1 MHHLLTLALFI
12 FSLPMLSA
20 APTEL
25 AAVTFTIDFPTSQPE
40 HYSLKIQADGSARYE
55 SSGRLSAD
63 SDATDSFELDFS
75 VSPEMRQK
83 IFELAAKANYFQ
95 KDVDSHHKN
104 LANTGKKTL
113 TYKDSQRHG
122 ESTFN
127 YSPNPAVQSLTNSFQ
142 TLSATLECGHRL
154 QYDRQYQKLA
164 LDEELKRM
172 ENLVKR
178 DELPEIQAIRPIL
191 EQIVADASV
200 VNVSRGRA
208 ERLLAGLQAR

>member
-1 MHHLLTLALFI
+1 MVI
-12 FSLPMLSA
+12 R
-20 APTEL
+20 
-25 AAVTFTIDFPTSQPE
+25 
-40 HYSLKIQADGSARYE
+40 ADGSSHYE
-55 SSGRLSAD
+55 STGRLSAD
-63 SDATDSFELDFS
+63 SDATDSFEFAFS

-83 IFELAAKANYFQ
+83 IFELTARANYFL

-113 TYKDSQRHG
+113 SYKDSRRQG

-127 YSPNPAVQSLTNSFQ
+127 YSSNSAVQALTNSFQ

-172 ENLVKR
+172 EELERRN
-178 DELPEIQAIRPIL
+178 ELPEIQAIRPIL

-200 VNVSRGRA
+200 VNISRGRA
-208 ERLLAGLQAR
+208 EHLLTSVQAR